1 MNDDDGDDVDGN
13 ASDVDGCGEDEDD
26 YHYGDKDD

>member
-1 MNDDDGDDVDGN
+1 MMNDDDGN